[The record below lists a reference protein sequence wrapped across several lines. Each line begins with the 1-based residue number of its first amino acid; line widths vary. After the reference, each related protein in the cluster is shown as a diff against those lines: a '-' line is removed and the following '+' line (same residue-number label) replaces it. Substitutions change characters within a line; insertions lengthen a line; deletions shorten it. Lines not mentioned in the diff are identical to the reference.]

1 MAKAK
6 KEEVQEEVQE
16 TKTAKKKPAVKEVE
30 QPDNVEVTGEPVEAN
45 EITTGTIKVGGLTIN
60 DEGIK
65 YESANDEAPQPI
77 ERQTPFGV
85 EVWDPIEK
93 RTVLKD
99 A

>member
-1 MAKAK
+1 MPKAK
-6 KEEVQEEVQE
+6 KEEVQE

-30 QPDNVEVTGEPVEAN
+30 QPDNVEVTEEPVEAN
-45 EITTGTIKVGGLTIN
+45 EITTGTIKVGDLTISN
-60 DEGIK
+60 EGIK
-65 YESANDEAPQPI
+65 YESTNDEAPQPI

>member
-6 KEEVQEEVQE
+6 KEEVQEI
-16 TKTAKKKPAVKEVE
+16 KTAKKKPAVKEVE
-30 QPDNVEVTGEPVEAN
+30 QRDNVEVTEEPIEAK
-45 EITTGTIKVGGLTIN
+45 EITTGTIKVGDLTISN
-60 DEGIK
+60 EGIK
-65 YESANDEAPQPI
+65 YESANDEAPQAI

-85 EVWDPIEK
+85 EVWYPIEK

>member
-6 KEEVQEEVQE
+6 KEEVQE
-16 TKTAKKKPAVKEVE
+16 TKAAKKKPAVKEVE
-30 QPDNVEVTGEPVEAN
+30 QPDDVEVTEEPVEA
-45 EITTGTIKVGGLTIN
+45 
-60 DEGIK
+60 
-65 YESANDEAPQPI
+65 PQAI

>member
-6 KEEVQEEVQE
+6 KEEVQE

-30 QPDNVEVTGEPVEAN
+30 QPDNVEVTEEPGEAN
-45 EITTGTIKVGGLTIN
+45 EITTGTIKVGDLTISN
-60 DEGIK
+60 EGIK
-65 YESANDEAPQPI
+65 YESTNDEAPQTI

>member
-6 KEEVQEEVQE
+6 KEEVQE
-16 TKTAKKKPAVKEVE
+16 TKTAKKKPTVKEVE
-30 QPDNVEVTGEPVEAN
+30 QPDNVEVTEEPVEAN
-45 EITTGTIKVGGLTIN
+45 EITTGTIKVGDLTISN
-60 DEGIK
+60 EGIK
-65 YESANDEAPQPI
+65 YESTNDEAPQAI

>member
-1 MAKAK
+1 MPKAK
-6 KEEVQEEVQE
+6 KEEVQE
-16 TKTAKKKPAVKEVE
+16 TKTKKKPAVKEVE
-30 QPDNVEVTGEPVEAN
+30 QPDNVELTEEPVEAN
-45 EITTGTIKVGGLTIN
+45 EITTGTIKVGDLTISN
-60 DEGIK
+60 EGIK
-65 YESANDEAPQPI
+65 YESTNDEAPQPI

>member
-30 QPDNVEVTGEPVEAN
+30 QPDNVEVTEEPIEAK
-45 EITTGTIKVGGLTIN
+45 EITTGTIKVGDLTISN
-60 DEGIK
+60 EGIK
-65 YESANDEAPQPI
+65 YESANDEAPQAI

>member
-6 KEEVQEEVQE
+6 KDEVQEEVQE
-16 TKTAKKKPAVKEVE
+16 TKTTGKKADQVVIDEVASVDLATE
-30 QPDNVEVTGEPVEAN
+30 KDQTVQ
-45 EITTGTIKVGGLTIN
+45 
-60 DEGIK
+60 
-65 YESANDEAPQPI
+65 SI

-85 EVWDPIEK
+85 EVWNPIEK